1 MEVILIAGKGRHG
14 KDTTGNIIEEYLKEK
29 GYKVAR
35 SQISRTLKEY
45 AKYYFG
51 WDGRE
56 ETKPRDLL
64 QKLGTEII
72 REKLGK
78 EEFFVNRM
86 IEDIDVLSYFFDFL
100 IVTDIR
106 LILEIEKISKVTKP
120 LKLKVIRKDFDNGF
134 SEEQKNHRTEVEL
147 DNYDKFDYVI
157 ENTTLEKLKEDT
169 INIIKERYNE
179 LLNTQ

>member
-1 MEVILIAGKGRHG
+1 MEVILISGKGRHG
-14 KDTTGNIIEEYLKEK
+14 KDTTGNIIKEFLEEK
-29 GYKVAR
+29 GFKVAMG
-35 SQISRTLKEY
+35 QISKPLKEY

-51 WDGRE
+51 WDGSE

-72 REKLGK
+72 REKLKK

-106 LILEIEKISKVTKP
+106 LIIEIEKLSKVAKT
-120 LKLKVIRKDFDNGF
+120 LNLRIVRKDFDNGF

-157 ENTTLEKLKEDT
+157 ENTTIDKLKEDT
-169 INIIKERYNE
+169 INIIKEHYNE
-179 LLNTQ
+179 ILNA

>member
-1 MEVILIAGKGRHG
+1 
-14 KDTTGNIIEEYLKEK
+14 
-29 GYKVAR
+29 
-35 SQISRTLKEY
+35 
-45 AKYYFG
+45 
-51 WDGRE
+51 
-56 ETKPRDLL
+56 
-64 QKLGTEII
+64 
-72 REKLGK
+72 
-78 EEFFVNRM
+78 M

-120 LKLKVIRKDFDNGF
+120 LKLKIIRKDFDNGF
-134 SEEQKNHRTEVEL
+134 SDEQKNHRTEVEL